1 MEEIFANLENE
12 EVEIR
17 LKALDELI
25 KKVNELDKNQV
36 INALKPHILDWDDSV
51 REKVSY
57 VLSLYTGLL
66 LYGKNNIFL

>member
-17 LKALDELI
+17 LKALYELI

-57 VLSLYTGLL
+57 VLSLYTGL
-66 LYGKNNIFL
+66 

>member
-1 MEEIFANLENE
+1 MEEIFASLENE

-25 KKVNELDKNQV
+25 KKVNELDKSQV

-57 VLSLYTGLL
+57 VLSLYTGL
-66 LYGKNNIFL
+66 